1 MEGQE
6 ESVMRKDQGSHT
18 PDRAIPL
25 RPMLEL
31 VDDQPRRRPRKT
43 PMVLDMGQGS
53 REQGF
58 KNSGCR

>member
-1 MEGQE
+1 
-6 ESVMRKDQGSHT
+6 MRKDQGSHT